1 MAPEM
6 KTAEAQK
13 TEQDQSV
20 QNAVQQPEPEQKVA
34 GYKEVEMPNGDIEM
48 VTHMRTIGQM
58 KIRAYKDNIPCI
70 NGDSMTKVQSWS
82 PINPIIGK
90 DEGIASRWFRYLK

>member
-20 QNAVQQPEPEQKVA
+20 QNAVQQLSPEQKVA

-48 VTHMRTIGQM
+48 VPV
-58 KIRAYKDNIPCI
+58 YED
-70 NGDSMTKVQSWS
+70 DWS
-82 PINPIIGK
+82 
-90 DEGIASRWFRYLK
+90 DED